1 MAIASP
7 VREPLRAAARWR
19 FSVDDYARLH
29 AIGLIPEDVRT
40 ELIEGEIYAMAPI
53 GPGHAA
59 VQSSL
64 QTFLT
69 LRLGALGLVRGQ
81 NPLHLDDRT
90 LVQPDVHVV
99 RPDPDGYLSRHPMAA
114 DTLLVVEVADASL
127 RHDRQ
132 RKLPLYARFGIP
144 EVWLVAPADQTLEVH
159 REPVDGRYAEMR
171 VLRAGETVGP
181 ACAPDAAVDVGALLT
196 ARLRA

>member
-19 FSVDDYARLH
+19 FSVEDYVQLH

-40 ELIEGEIYAMAPI
+40 ELIEGEIYAMPPI

-59 VQSSL
+59 IQSSL

-69 LRLGALGLVRGQ
+69 LRLGALGFVRGQ

-99 RPDPDGYLSRHPMAA
+99 RPDPDGYLSRHPMAP
-114 DTLLVVEVADASL
+114 DTLLVVEVADSSL

-144 EVWLVAPADQTLEVH
+144 EAWVVVLADHALEVY
-159 REPVDGRYAEMR
+159 REPVDGRCAVAQ
-171 VLRAGETVGP
+171 VLHAGDVVAPT
-181 ACAPDAAVDVGALLT
+181 AAPDVAVDVGTLLK
-196 ARLRA
+196 ARL

>member
-19 FSVDDYARLH
+19 FSVDDYVQLH

-40 ELIEGEIYAMAPI
+40 ELIEGEIYAMPPI

-64 QTFLT
+64 HTFLA

-81 NPLHLDDRT
+81 NPLHLDDLT

-99 RPDPDGYLSRHPMAA
+99 RPDLDGYLRRHPMAD
-114 DTLLVVEVADASL
+114 DTLLVIEVADSSL

-132 RKLPLYARFGIP
+132 RKLPLYARFDIP
-144 EVWLVAPADQTLEVH
+144 EVWLVVLADQTLEVY
-159 REPVDGRYAEMR
+159 REPVDGRYAEKR
-171 VLRAGETVGP
+171 VLRAGDTVGL
-181 ACAPDAAVDVGALLT
+181 ACAPDVVVDVGTMLR
-196 ARLRA
+196 ARL